1 MHYKHTNIRIRAG
14 SIEKQ
19 KNGTLHGVEEIMV
32 HPNYQMF
39 DYDGGDLDE
48 DIAIIKLKD
57 SLSTNPYVKYVELP
71 FQGEPVVIGSISE
84 VVGWGLTKT
93 MFEGEATFLQKA
105 KAEIVNVEDCEENPM
120 LTGRF
125 VVSDN
130 MICAMGEQQTG
141 YKGDSGGPLFTKEEY
156 LNKHLRRGRV
166 ENHLEKTTHS
176 LLQQDSN
183 LYFPVLASLAQHE
196 TSALANY
203 STEADDY
210 ERDLQPKLLNFLK
223 TNKLKSSAVSSLK
236 LSLGPPCLVSKNVI
250 QGENTTREAR
260 HENILKKQ
268 IWAFILGIRQ
278 GFLKDVMRV
287 LKITGE
293 NKETHEKVAV
303 IPQYDE
309 MKINKDTST
318 IQGLGENRR
327 DRQPEWWKKSR
338 YYLVVVV
345 TLRDKGESC
354 SPRCR
359 GVVKDKGD
367 PGGKER
373 GVGLTYLKRMGSDTI
388 GMLQINY
395 DEYGGGISIATLT
408 RPHYITQ

>member
-1 MHYKHTNIRIRAG
+1 MCGASAIGDYWVLTAAHCVFDYKHTNIRIRAG

-141 YKGDSGGPLFTKEEY
+141 YKQPAVSFSRARST
-156 LNKHLRRGRV
+156 
-166 ENHLEKTTHS
+166 
-176 LLQQDSN
+176 
-183 LYFPVLASLAQHE
+183 AA
-196 TSALANY
+196 TSV
-203 STEADDY
+203 
-210 ERDLQPKLLNFLK
+210 RDL
-223 TNKLKSSAVSSLK
+223 
-236 LSLGPPCLVSKNVI
+236 
-250 QGENTTREAR
+250 
-260 HENILKKQ
+260 H
-268 IWAFILGIRQ
+268 
-278 GFLKDVMRV
+278 
-287 LKITGE
+287 
-293 NKETHEKVAV
+293 
-303 IPQYDE
+303 
-309 MKINKDTST
+309 
-318 IQGLGENRR
+318 
-327 DRQPEWWKKSR
+327 
-338 YYLVVVV
+338 
-345 TLRDKGESC
+345 
-354 SPRCR
+354 
-359 GVVKDKGD
+359 
-367 PGGKER
+367 
-373 GVGLTYLKRMGSDTI
+373 LT
-388 GMLQINY
+388 
-395 DEYGGGISIATLT
+395 
-408 RPHYITQ
+408 